1 MVNNNATANVTR
13 GTVSNGEMLAI
24 LNTAGLKTAKI
35 SPLAQIKG
43 QPAPVDARK
52 LQSAGLTDN
61 SGRPTAAGR
70 RQSTR
75 GGAPST
81 WQ

>member
-1 MVNNNATANVTR
+1 MVNNNASANVTR

-43 QPAPVDARK
+43 HRRRRTPANCSP
-52 LQSAGLTDN
+52 LG
-61 SGRPTAAGR
+61 
-70 RQSTR
+70 
-75 GGAPST
+75 
-81 WQ
+81 